1 MIDGAHAV
9 GAMPLNVPSL
19 GGHFYTSNLHKWHC
33 TAKASAFLWVAPS
46 KQQHMVPL
54 VTSHGYGLVRF
65 RDCTAASSALR
76 TLCWVGECLLNIGYR
91 GFCQKAAAYAAH
103 HQNCRYQPS
112 LRCPAGLVSSH
123 EVVCGSSLFCTY

>member
-46 KQQHMVPL
+46 EQQHMVPL

-91 GFCQKAAAYAAH
+91 GFCPES
-103 HQNCRYQPS
+103 CCVCCPS
-112 LRCPAGLVSSH
+112 PELPISAIIEVSCWPGKLS
-123 EVVCGSSLFCTY
+123 